1 MRASVEACKGKPAI
15 AVTNPGGKHFKP
27 ADDVLATIGIKMV
40 IYPQEIL
47 GRAGSSGSFM
57 ATALQPLAP
66 LAFALLLTDLH
77 QRTMYVIAA
86 LTTLITL
93 YVWRTAGF
101 AASTPRRPGRC
112 PESSPCSPP
121 RT

>member
-1 MRASVEACKGKPAI
+1 MMSRDDTDLGSNSRVVARLIGQSQPPALWR
-15 AVTNPGGKHFKP
+15 V
-27 ADDVLATIGIKMV
+27 
-40 IYPQEIL
+40 PQEIL

-86 LTTLITL
+86 LTALITSMCGARPASPTAPPTASRARPMTTT
-93 YVWRTAGF
+93 RTDEP
-101 AASTPRRPGRC
+101 TPQPWLGLA
-112 PESSPCSPP
+112 
-121 RT
+121 